1 MTERAGKHLLARRI
15 ATIAAVVV
23 VGFLSGWS
31 ALGMT
36 GGVVLALA
44 LGAGVAGPVFR
55 GEPRAC
61 LQRRRSR

>member
-31 ALGMT
+31 ALRVT
-36 GGVVLALA
+36 GGVVLAVA
-44 LGAGVAGPVFR
+44 LDAGVAGPVFR

-61 LQRRRSR
+61 LHRRRSQ